1 MQRNEKVT
9 QEVDLTATKR
19 TPLLLQWILNKKF
32 WIGLR
37 WLKHGFKTFWK
48 ILHHNDWIQNN
59 FVKDP
64 LNIKWNDLSNS
75 CYDILLVSKIQIEE

>member
-1 MQRNEKVT
+1 M
-9 QEVDLTATKR
+9 DLK
-19 TPLLLQWILNKKF
+19 L
-32 WIGLR
+32 
-37 WLKHGFKTFWK
+37 FWK

-75 CYDILLVSKIQIEE
+75 CYDILSGLCITLFKDTNWRVVLILWNIKNNFYSVQKPLDLGK

>member
-1 MQRNEKVT
+1 M
-9 QEVDLTATKR
+9 DLK
-19 TPLLLQWILNKKF
+19 L
-32 WIGLR
+32 
-37 WLKHGFKTFWK
+37 FWK

-75 CYDILLVSKIQIEE
+75 CYDMVYVLLVFKIPIEE